1 MATTGRSGRRS
12 RLLPAV
18 LLTGLIVLLPL
29 LIFTVGRHTKAFT
42 VRHVVVTGAVQL
54 PKSTVTALLEHAYL
68 GHNLFTVD
76 AAAVRRTLAAYTYLA
91 DVTIE
96 RDFPDTLHVNL
107 FEYQPAA
114 YLLSGQDWYV
124 ISREGRVLTRLKRA
138 KPTPVATS
146 SPTAKASPSA
156 GAASPTPDASSSVDA
171 GTKTLPRPTSGAKLR
186 AGPPNPEMQLPVMR
200 TASAVTVGTTVAD
213 SDVFDG
219 LSVLAALP
227 AALRRDAML
236 VTTAGGTIVIEE
248 RAGLRM
254 AFGDT
259 SRLDAKM
266 LALHAVLARYVSRHV
281 TPTFV
286 DVSVPDRPVA
296 SPML

>member
-1 MATTGRSGRRS
+1 
-12 RLLPAV
+12 
-18 LLTGLIVLLPL
+18 
-29 LIFTVGRHTKAFT
+29 
-42 VRHVVVTGAVQL
+42 
-54 PKSTVTALLEHAYL
+54 
-68 GHNLFTVD
+68 
-76 AAAVRRTLAAYTYLA
+76 
-91 DVTIE
+91 
-96 RDFPDTLHVNL
+96 
-107 FEYQPAA
+107 
-114 YLLSGQDWYV
+114 
-124 ISREGRVLTRLKRA
+124 
-138 KPTPVATS
+138 
-146 SPTAKASPSA
+146 
-156 GAASPTPDASSSVDA
+156 
-171 GTKTLPRPTSGAKLR
+171 
-186 AGPPNPEMQLPVMR
+186 MQLPVMR